1 MRRWRGVFIGRLR
14 REGTDLYAADP
25 QNGRNEFSW
34 ILKAIQQLRLAAP
47 LLVQLI
53 VAGCA
58 SRKAPAPP
66 PPTYPALPESA
77 IQELRQFPSGAYDK
91 LEVIT
96 IESEV
101 GAELLSAMKSA
112 RQSAAQKGANAV
124 VILSDAQFPQK
135 VDKRAVKI
143 RRIVYLAIHR
153 R

>member
-1 MRRWRGVFIGRLR
+1 LK
-14 REGTDLYAADP
+14 
-25 QNGRNEFSW
+25 FS
-34 ILKAIQQLRLAAP
+34 QQLSLAAP

-77 IQELRQFPSGAYDK
+77 IHELRQFPSGAYDK

-96 IESEV
+96 IESEI
-101 GAELLSAMKSA
+101 GAELLSAMKSV

-124 VILSDAQFPQK
+124 VILSDAQFSQK

>member
-1 MRRWRGVFIGRLR
+1 MPAKHAKKRETGTGKGLIGELRLLQLPR
-14 REGTDLYAADP
+14 VARL
-25 QNGRNEFSW
+25 
-34 ILKAIQQLRLAAP
+34 QQLRLAAP

-58 SRKAPAPP
+58 FRKAPAPP
-66 PPTYPALPESA
+66 SPTYPPLPENA
-77 IQELRQFPSGAYDK
+77 VQEVRRFPSGAYDK

-96 IESEV
+96 IEAEV
-101 GAELLSAMKSA
+101 GAQLLSAIKSV

-124 VILSDAQFPQK
+124 IILSDAEFPQK
-135 VDKRAVKI
+135 VDKREVKI

>member
-1 MRRWRGVFIGRLR
+1 
-14 REGTDLYAADP
+14 
-25 QNGRNEFSW
+25 
-34 ILKAIQQLRLAAP
+34 
-47 LLVQLI
+47 
-53 VAGCA
+53 
-58 SRKAPAPP
+58 
-66 PPTYPALPESA
+66 LPESA

-96 IESEV
+96 IESEI
-101 GAELLSAMKSA
+101 GAELLSAMKSV

-124 VILSDAQFPQK
+124 VILSDAQFSQK